1 MHGEIIAIDLE
12 TTGLDASKDAIIE
25 IGLARYKDGQILETW
40 ETLIDP
46 EREIPP
52 FITSITGI
60 RQDDVIGKPRI
71 NDVRR
76 DIEQFIGDAPVLG
89 HNIGFDVGFLRRYDM
104 LYTNVQIDTYELA
117 SVLLPTAPRYNLNSL
132 SQQLGVALDD
142 AHRALADAIATGH
155 VYWALWQR
163 LLELPLDTIQE
174 IVDSAR
180 GLLDDWKAGPVFMAA
195 LETRAHTA
203 MTDGSPRKAGASVF
217 EGDLFKPQRSGWQPL
232 QPNANLQS
240 LNADQV
246 AALLEQDGEMA
257 SQLAGYEHRPEQI
270 KMLRAVVEAFN
281 NRHHLMVEAG
291 TGTGKSI
298 AYLLPAIYWSLRNN
312 ERVVISTDTINLQE
326 QLLNKDIP
334 LLKQLLGLEFTAAV
348 VKGRN
353 NYLCPRRL
361 ATMRRRRP
369 TTVDELRVYAKV
381 LLWLLESSTGDR
393 SEINLRGASELGA
406 WSRLSAEDD
415 GCTLDR
421 CQTQMHGTCP
431 FYKARRRAE
440 EAHILIVNH
449 ALLLAD
455 VAAGSRVLP
464 KYDYVVLDEAHHLEE
479 ATTNG
484 LSFRLDQIALRRQL
498 AELGGQRSGILGDL
512 LSHARGAIPETHLA
526 QLSEY
531 VASVEEA
538 IQAMEFHVNS
548 FFNVILDFLKQNR
561 LVHNSTYVNQVR
573 ITEQVRSQPSFSQVQ
588 AAWDTLSQFTTGISK
603 AMNRLA
609 MALGRLG
616 DYDIEDYDDIVNNI
630 GAAARNMD
638 EIHQQLEAF
647 THKPD
652 ANQIYWVEVG
662 QDQFRM
668 SLHSAPLHVG
678 PLIEEHLWQAKESVI
693 LTSATL
699 QTAGSFDYIRDRLQ
713 ATEVKTL
720 DVGSPFN
727 YHDSTLLYLPTDIPE
742 PNAGYQYQEAVEEAL
757 IGLAAATGGRLMGL
771 FTSYTQLRKTAQ
783 SITPRLALG
792 NINVFD
798 QSDGSSRQALLEG
811 FKETEKAVLLGTRS
825 FWEGVDIPGDDL
837 SVLVIARL
845 PFAVPS
851 DPIFSARSET
861 FENSFAQYAIP
872 DAILRFRQGFGRL
885 IRTRTDRGV
894 IVILDRRILSKS
906 YGRFFLDSL
915 PECTVMRKPL
925 ANLVPETTAWL
936 STEPEA

>member
-1 MHGEIIAIDLE
+1 MRGEIIAIDLE
-12 TTGLDASKDAIIE
+12 TTGLDAKEHAIIE
-25 IGLARYKDGQILETW
+25 IGLVRFREGQILDTYQ
-40 ETLIDP
+40 TLINP
-46 EREIPP
+46 GCEIPP
-52 FITSITGI
+52 FITSITTI
-60 RQDDVIGKPRI
+60 QQEDVADAPRI
-71 NDVRR
+71 RDVLH
-76 DIEQFIGDAPVLG
+76 DVDAFIGDAPVLG
-89 HNIGFDVGFLRRYDM
+89 HNIGFDVSFMRRQDL
-104 LYTNVQIDTYELA
+104 LYTNLQIDTYELA

-132 SQQLGVALDD
+132 CQQLDVTLDD
-142 AHRALADAIATGH
+142 AHRALADATATAH

-163 LLELPLDTIQE
+163 LLALPLDTIQE
-174 IVDSAR
+174 IADSAR
-180 GLLDDWKAGPVFMAA
+180 GLLDDWKAGPVFLAA
-195 LETRAHTA
+195 LEERAHTA

-217 EGDLFKPQRSGWQPL
+217 EGDLFRPQRSGWEPL

-240 LNADQV
+240 LNEDQV
-246 AALLEQDGEMA
+246 AALLEEDGEMA
-257 SQLAGYEHRPEQI
+257 AQLAGYEHRPEQVR
-270 KMLRAVVEAFN
+270 MLRAVVDAFN
-281 NRHHLMVEAG
+281 SGQHLMVEAG

-298 AYLLPAIYWSLRNN
+298 AYLLPAIYWSTRNN

-334 LLKQLLGLEFTAAV
+334 LLKRLLGLSFTATV
-348 VKGRN
+348 LKGRN

-361 ATMRRRRP
+361 AAMRRRQP

-381 LLWLLESSTGDR
+381 LIWLLESSSGDR

-421 CQTQMHGTCP
+421 CQSQMGGTCP

-464 KYDYVVLDEAHHLEE
+464 RYEYVILDEAHHLEE

-498 AELGGQRSGILGDL
+498 AELGGRRSGILGDL
-512 LSHARGAIPETHLA
+512 LSHARGAIPETHLN

-531 VASVEEA
+531 VANVENA
-538 IQAMEFHVNS
+538 IQAMEFHVNG
-548 FFNVILDFLKQNR
+548 FFNVILGFLEQNR
-561 LVHNSTYVNQVR
+561 LVHNSNYTNQVR
-573 ITEQVRSQPSFSQVQ
+573 ITEQVRSRPTFAQVQ
-588 AAWDTLSQFTTGISK
+588 AAWDTLSQFTTAISK
-603 AMNRLA
+603 AMSSLA
-609 MALGRLG
+609 LALGRLG
-616 DYDIEDYDDIVNNI
+616 DYDIEDYDDIINNI
-630 GAAARNMD
+630 GAASRNMA
-638 EIHQQLEAF
+638 EMHQQLEAF

-662 QDQFRM
+662 QDRFRM

-678 PLIEEHLWQAKESVI
+678 PLIDEHLWRAKKSVI

-699 QTAGSFDYIRDRLQ
+699 QTAGSFEYIQDRLQ
-713 ATEVKTL
+713 ADDVATL

-727 YHDSTLLYLPTDIPE
+727 YRDSTLLYLPTDMPE
-742 PNAGYQYQEAVEEAL
+742 PTDGYRYQEAVEEAL
-757 IGLAAATGGRLMGL
+757 IALAAATHGRLMGL

-851 DPIFSARSET
+851 DPIFAARSET
-861 FENSFAQYAIP
+861 FENAFAQYAIP

-894 IVILDRRILSKS
+894 IVILDRRILSKG
-906 YGRFFLDSL
+906 YGRHFLDSL
-915 PECTVMRKPL
+915 PECTVIRKPL
-925 ANLVPETTAWL
+925 SELVPETTAWL
-936 STEPEA
+936 SAEPEA